1 MTSFNNGV
9 KLTLMKRIHFILIFS
24 IFLTN
29 LNATESVKSISKSP
43 NKTEQEILQMID
55 MSKVTKYKE
64 YHIPFQRNPNLSTLQ
79 YYFYRDLYKL
89 NPSKGSVYYVEPSAT
104 PYEFKFET
112 IEDKKV
118 KKQLKTKGILSYL
131 YFEDD
136 KIIIDEVSPKERF
149 GKFFDNETK
158 FRSNS
163 MQKSLA
169 GYVLGHAIC
178 EGYIDG
184 IDTRINDW
192 NLVEKTLYENHKL
205 IDLLNMSSGDQK
217 YADNSHI
224 LFNGKYTGKNNIIDN
239 AHLDNL
245 LFNYFKKKKPSKKI
259 YNYNVM
265 NTKLILNY
273 VLFKTGDD
281 NFQKL
286 LDKVFREKA
295 KTEDIVYFFSIDNN
309 PQNGI
314 ENMFYATRFDY
325 LRIAKAIM
333 DDYQN
338 NTCVGKYLKEIYDRR
353 IPKGVNMSEDGKRG
367 EPEYNR
373 TYSYGGQFHLD
384 YPGLEDKVVFGMGG
398 YGGKAILID
407 VEDSRIVVVNT
418 IHYNSSRF
426 KYDHKKLLINPIK
439 HGKESFK

>member
-29 LNATESVKSISKSP
+29 LNATDSVKSISKSP
-43 NKTEQEILQMID
+43 NITRQEILQMID

-64 YHIPFQRNPNLSTLQ
+64 YHIPAEENPNLPTLQ

-112 IEDKKV
+112 IKDKKV

-178 EGYIDG
+178 EGYIES
-184 IDTRINDW
+184 IDNRINDW
-192 NLVEKTLYENHKL
+192 KLVKKTLYENHKL

-217 YADNSHI
+217 YAYNSHI
-224 LFNGKYTGKNNIIDN
+224 LFNGKFTGKNSIIDN
-239 AHLDNL
+239 AYLDNL
-245 LFNYFKKKKPSKKI
+245 LFNYFRNKKPSKKI

-333 DDYQN
+333 DDYQD
-338 NTCVGKYLKEIYDRR
+338 NTCVGKYLKEIYERR
-353 IPKGVNMSEDGKRG
+353 IQKNLKDNNRR
-367 EPEYNR
+367 EPPYNL
-373 TYSYGGQFHLD
+373 TKSYGGQFHLD

-439 HGKESFK
+439 YGKESFK

>member
-1 MTSFNNGV
+1 
-9 KLTLMKRIHFILIFS
+9 
-24 IFLTN
+24 
-29 LNATESVKSISKSP
+29 
-43 NKTEQEILQMID
+43 MID
-55 MSKVTKYKE
+55 MSKVTKYKD
-64 YHIPFQRNPNLSTLQ
+64 YNIPFNKNPNLSTLQ

-89 NPSKGSVYYVEPSAT
+89 NPSKGSVYYVDPSAT

-169 GYVLGHAIC
+169 GYVAGHAIC

-184 IDTRINDW
+184 LDAKINDW
-192 NLVEKTLYENHKL
+192 HLVNKTLYENHKL
-205 IDLLNMSSGDQK
+205 IDLLNMTSGDQE
-217 YADNSHI
+217 YVFNSSVLI
-224 LFNGKYTGKNNIIDN
+224 NGRFTGKNEVIDN

-245 LFNYFKKKKPSKKI
+245 LFTYFRKKEASENRFH
-259 YNYNVM
+259 NYNVM

-273 VLFKTGDD
+273 ILFKTGDE

-309 PQNGI
+309 KQNGI

-333 DDYQN
+333 DDYQDD
-338 NTCVGKYLKEIYDRR
+338 TCVGKYLKEIYERR
-353 IPKGVNMSEDGKRG
+353 VTKVPNHLLEGIKHDPDGTK
-367 EPEYNR
+367 
-373 TYSYGGQFHLD
+373 SYGGHFHFD
-384 YPGLEDKVVFGMGG
+384 FPGLEGKVVFVMTG
-398 YGGKAILID
+398 YGGKKILID
-407 VEDSRIVVVNT
+407 VEDSRIVVLNT
-418 IHYNSSRF
+418 IHVNHSRF
-426 KYDHKKLLINPIK
+426 KYDKKKLVVNPIK